1 MIKVTTKEL
10 ADLIFPNI
18 TKTIADYEAIYPER
32 NLKEGAKVTRYA
44 PSPTGFMHIGNFM
57 SATIDYCLAKK
68 SDGVFYLRNEDTDG
82 AREVEGA
89 VEYIRHVLQH
99 YDMNPDEY
107 EYRDTKET
115 KGNYGPYIQS
125 ERKEIYH
132 AFIKHL
138 IIEGKAYPCFLT
150 QEEMDSIREAQTR
163 DKRRIGIY
171 GRYAKY
177 RNLSPDEA
185 AQRIRSGEKYTIRLK
200 STGDFNKKFKFND
213 LAFGEMEF
221 PENDIDIPIMK
232 SSNLLPTYHF
242 AHLVDDHLMHTTHV
256 IRGQEWVSSI
266 PIHYELFKTFGFKM
280 PKYIHTPLILKKDGD
295 KIRKISKRL
304 DPEARM
310 SYYEEKG
317 YPIKAVIEAI
327 LTIANSNYEQWRE
340 ANPEA
345 EFTEFEFSP
354 KKMSASGAL
363 FDLDK
368 LDNISKN
375 YLSKL
380 KAGEVFTMLENWTK
394 QYDEDFNQLINKH
407 KDYTIEVLNIEREQK
422 KPRKDYASLSEIKSQ
437 IWYMYDELFK
447 NVNYEFDTKYN
458 KDDIKQVL
466 TTYFDKYY
474 NPSDDKDT
482 WFNKMKEMTEELG
495 YCSNMK
501 EYKEN
506 PQSYKGSVAD
516 ISNIIRV
523 GITSKS
529 QTPDLYIILKL
540 LGKERITTRLNLLNK

>member
-1 MIKVTTKEL
+1 MTTKDL

-18 TKTIADYEAIYPER
+18 TKTVADYEAMYPER
-32 NLKEGAKVTRYA
+32 ELPEGAKVTRFA

-57 SATIDYCLAKK
+57 STVIDYVMAKK
-68 SDGVFYLRNEDTDG
+68 NGGVFYLRNEDTDS
-82 AREVEGA
+82 AREIEGA

-107 EYRDTKET
+107 EYRDTNET

-125 ERKEIYH
+125 ERKDIYH

-150 QEEMDSIREAQTR
+150 QEEMDSIRESQTR

-177 RNLSPDEA
+177 RNLTPDEA
-185 AQRIRSGEKYTIRLK
+185 AERINNGEKYTIRLK
-200 STGDFNKKFKFND
+200 SQGDFNKKFKFTD
-213 LAFGEMEF
+213 LVNGDMEF

-242 AHLVDDHLMHTTHV
+242 AHLVDDHLMRTTYV
-256 IRGQEWVSSI
+256 IRGQEWVSSV
-266 PIHYELFKTFGFKM
+266 PVHYELFKTFGFKM
-280 PKYIHTPLILKKDGD
+280 PKYVHTPLILKKDGD

-310 SYYEEKG
+310 TYYEEKG
-317 YPIKAVIEAI
+317 YPILAVIEAI
-327 LTIANSNYEQWRE
+327 MTIANSNYEEWRDKHPD
-340 ANPEA
+340 AH
-345 EFTEFEFSP
+345 FTEFEFSP
-354 KKMSASGAL
+354 KKMSVSGAL

-380 KAGEVFTMLENWTK
+380 KATEV
-394 QYDEDFNQLINKH
+394 YDLLDTWSKEYDKEFNELINKY
-407 KDYTIEVLNIEREQK
+407 KEYTTSVLNIEREQK
-422 KPRKDYASLSEIKSQ
+422 KPRKDYASFSEIKGQ
-437 IWYMYDELFK
+437 IWYMFDELFTDVEY
-447 NVNYEFDTKYN
+447 NFDPKFSN
-458 KDDIKQVL
+458 DDINEVL
-466 TTYFDKYY
+466 TTYFNEYY
-474 NPSDDKDT
+474 NEEDDKDT
-482 WFNKMKEMTEELG
+482 WFNKMKEMSEKLG

-506 PQSYKGSVAD
+506 PDNYKGSVAD
-516 ISNIIRV
+516 VSNIIRV
-523 GITSKS
+523 GVTTLT

-540 LGKERITTRLNLLNK
+540 LGSERIKTRISKIK

>member
-1 MIKVTTKEL
+1 MTTKDL

-32 NLKEGAKVTRYA
+32 DLKEGARVTRFA

-57 SATIDYCLAKK
+57 STVIDYVMAKN
-68 SDGVFYLRNEDTDG
+68 SGGVFYLRNEDTDS
-82 AREVEGA
+82 AREIEGA
-89 VEYIRHVLQH
+89 VEYIRHVLDH
-99 YDMNPDEY
+99 YNMNPDEY
-107 EYRDTKET
+107 EYRDTNET
-115 KGNYGPYIQS
+115 KGIYGPYIQS

-150 QEEMDSIREAQTR
+150 QEEMDSIRESQTR

-177 RNLSPDEA
+177 RNLTPDEA
-185 AQRIRSGEKYTIRLK
+185 AKRIENGEKYTIRLK
-200 STGDFNKKFKFND
+200 SQGDFNRKFKFTD
-213 LAFGEMEF
+213 LVNGDMEF

-256 IRGQEWVSSI
+256 IRGQEWVSSV
-266 PIHYELFKTFGFKM
+266 PVHYELFKTFGFKM
-280 PKYIHTPLILKKDGD
+280 PKYVHTPLILKKDGD

-310 SYYEEKG
+310 TYYEEKG
-317 YPIKAVIEAI
+317 YPIYSVIEAVM
-327 LTIANSNYEQWRE
+327 TIANSNYEAWRD
-340 ANPEA
+340 AHPDA
-345 EFTEFEFSP
+345 PFTDFDFLP
-354 KKMSASGAL
+354 KKMSPSGAL

-375 YLSKL
+375 YLSRL
-380 KAGEVFTMLENWTK
+380 KATEV
-394 QYDEDFNQLINKH
+394 YDLLDTWSKEYDVEFNGLINKY
-407 KDYTIEVLNIEREQK
+407 KDYTISVLNIEREQK
-422 KPRKDYASLSEIKSQ
+422 KPRKDYASLSEIKGQ
-437 IWYMYDELFK
+437 IWYMYDELYKDFNYNFNPKYDKDEIK
-447 NVNYEFDTKYN
+447 NVLN
-458 KDDIKQVL
+458 
-466 TTYFDKYY
+466 TYFNDYY
-474 NPSDDKDT
+474 DENDDKDT
-482 WFNKMKEMTEELG
+482 WFNKMKELSEKLG
-495 YCSNMK
+495 FCSNMK

-506 PQSYKGSVAD
+506 PDKYKGSVAD

-523 GITSKS
+523 GVTSLTE
-529 QTPDLYIILKL
+529 TPDLYIILKL
-540 LGKERITTRLNLLNK
+540 LGKNRIKERINNIK

>member
-1 MIKVTTKEL
+1 MTTKEL

-18 TKTIADYEAIYPER
+18 TKTVEDYEKEYPER

-57 SATIDYCLAKK
+57 SATIDYLLAKK
-68 SDGVFYLRNEDTDG
+68 SDGVFYLRNEDTDS

-89 VEYIRHVLQH
+89 VEYIRHILEH

-107 EYRDTKET
+107 EYRDTNET

-132 AFIKHL
+132 TFIKHL

-150 QEEMDSIREAQTR
+150 QEEMDSIRESQTR

-177 RNLSPDEA
+177 RNMSPDEA
-185 AQRIRSGEKYTIRLK
+185 AERIKNGEKYTIRLK
-200 STGDFNKKFKFND
+200 SSGDFNRKFKFTD
-213 LAFGEMEF
+213 LVNGDMEF

-242 AHLVDDHLMHTTHV
+242 AHLVDDHLMRTTHV
-256 IRGQEWVSSI
+256 VRGQEWISSV
-266 PIHYELFKTFGFKM
+266 PIHFELFKTFGFKM
-280 PKYIHTPLILKKDGD
+280 PKYIHTPLIIKKDGE
-295 KIRKISKRL
+295 KTRKISKRL

-310 SYYEEKG
+310 TYYEEKG
-317 YPIKAVIEAI
+317 YPIYALIEAMM
-327 LTIANSNYEQWRE
+327 TIINSNYEQWRE
-340 ANPEA
+340 GHPE
-345 EFTEFEFSP
+345 EPYTNFDFSP
-354 KKMSASGAL
+354 KKMSSSGAL

-368 LDNISKN
+368 LENISKN
-375 YLSKL
+375 YLSRQ
-380 KAGEVFTMLENWTK
+380 KASKVFEMLDTWSKE
-394 QYDEDFNQLINKH
+394 YDKEFNTLINNY
-407 KDYTIEVLNIEREQK
+407 KDYTISVLNIEREQK
-422 KPRKDYASLSEIKSQ
+422 KPRKDYGCLSDIKKN
-437 IWYMYDELFK
+437 IWYMYDELFTDVK
-447 NVNYEFDTKYN
+447 YDFGETSLDEVKTIVNEYFTKYY
-458 KDDIKQVL
+458 DI
-466 TTYFDKYY
+466 
-474 NPSDDKDT
+474 NDDKDT
-482 WFNKMKEMTEELG
+482 WFNKMKELTDSLG

-506 PQSYKGSVAD
+506 PGNYKGSIAD

-523 GITSKS
+523 AVTSLRE
-529 QTPDLYIILKL
+529 TPDLYEILRI
-540 LGKERITTRLNLLNK
+540 LGTDRINNRISNL

>member
-1 MIKVTTKEL
+1 MTTKEL

-18 TKTIADYEAIYPER
+18 TKTIEDYEKEYPER

-57 SATIDYCLAKK
+57 SATIDYVMAKR

-82 AREVEGA
+82 AREIKGA
-89 VEYIRHVLQH
+89 MEYIRHVLQH
-99 YDMNPDEY
+99 YEMNPDEY

-115 KGNYGPYIQS
+115 KGEYGPYIQS
-125 ERKEIYH
+125 ERIDIYH

-150 QEEMDSIREAQTR
+150 QEEMDSIRESQTK

-177 RNLSPDEA
+177 RNLTPDEYA
-185 AQRIRSGEKYTIRLK
+185 EHIKNGEPYVIRLK
-200 STGDFNKKFKFND
+200 SQGDFNKKFKFDD
-213 LAFGEMEF
+213 LAYGTMEF
-221 PENDIDIPIMK
+221 PENDIDVVIMK

-256 IRGQEWVSSI
+256 VRGQEWVSSI
-266 PIHYELFKTFGFKM
+266 PTHFELFKTFGFKM
-280 PKYIHTPLILKKDGD
+280 PKYVHTPLILKKDGE

-310 SYYEEKG
+310 TYYEEKG
-317 YPIKAVIEAI
+317 YPIYSVIEAI
-327 LTIANSNYEQWRE
+327 MTIANSNYEAWRDGHPD
-340 ANPEA
+340 AP
-345 EFTEFEFSP
+345 FTDFEFSP

-375 YLSKL
+375 YLSRL
-380 KAGEVFTMLENWTK
+380 KVTEVFDMLDEWSK
-394 QYDEDFNQLINKH
+394 EYDKDFNELINKH
-407 KDYTIEVLNIEREQK
+407 KEYTINVLNIEREQK
-422 KPRKDYASLSEIKSQ
+422 KPRKDYASLSEIKGQ
-437 IWYMYDELFK
+437 IWYMYEELYK
-447 NVNYEFDTKYN
+447 DVKLEFDPKFTK
-458 KDDIKQVL
+458 KDIKEVL
-466 TTYFDKYY
+466 DTYFNEYY
-474 NPSDDKDT
+474 DEKDDKDT
-482 WFNKMKEMTEELG
+482 WFNKMKEMTDKLG

-506 PQSYKGSVAD
+506 PDNYKGNVAD

-523 GITSKS
+523 GVTSLRE
-529 QTPDLYIILKL
+529 TPDLYVILQL
-540 LGKERITTRLNLLNK
+540 LGKDQISKRIKEVK